1 MNFNIFLDV
10 CILGQYILVVCLNTS
25 VMKQMHKMIIDYMSN
40 EYVLIY
46 FKYVNNYFKFQE
58 G

>member
-1 MNFNIFLDV
+1 MYFGLSHFGSMIE
-10 CILGQYILVVCLNTS
+10 YISDETDAQNV
-25 VMKQMHKMIIDYMSN
+25 IDYMSN